1 MNTQHL
7 SNRLREAGY
16 ELALSDNWQKVKVS
30 GSSKLSAPLR
40 AQLKADREDILC
52 WLKAE
57 ALADSLSGRILHQGD
72 VDVPVGYWR
81 FYPDSRTHN
90 PKFSRRIF
98 FRRKNQNKHRKNKY
112 YGI

>member
-16 ELALSDNWQKVKVS
+16 ELALSDDWQKVKVS

-40 AQLKADREDILC
+40 AQLKAGREDILC

-72 VDVPVGYWR
+72 VNVPPDYWW
-81 FYPDSRTHN
+81 FYSNSRTHN

-98 FRRKNQNKHRKNKY
+98 VRR
-112 YGI
+112 

>member
-16 ELALSDNWQKVKVS
+16 ELALSDDWQKVKVS
-30 GSSKLSAPLR
+30 GSSNLSAPLR

-57 ALADSLSGRILHQGD
+57 ALADSLSGRILHQED

-98 FRRKNQNKHRKNKY
+98 FRR
-112 YGI
+112 

>member
-1 MNTQHL
+1 MNGQHQ
-7 SNRLREAGY
+7 SIRLREAGY

-57 ALADSLSGRILHQGD
+57 VLADVLNGRILHQGD
-72 VDVPVGYWR
+72 VDIPPDYWW
-81 FYPDSRTHN
+81 FYSDSRTQS
-90 PKFSRRIF
+90 KIF
-98 FRRKNQNKHRKNKY
+98 TANIPSSLKTKQTKKERY
-112 YGI
+112 YEL

>member
-1 MNTQHL
+1 MNGQHL
-7 SNRLREAGY
+7 SKRLREAGY

-40 AQLKADREDILC
+40 AQLEAGREDILC

-81 FYPDSRTHN
+81 FYPDSRNHN
-90 PKFSRRIF
+90 PKFSRRASV
-98 FRRKNQNKHRKNKY
+98 RRSNQNKQRK
-112 YGI
+112 I

>member
-30 GSSKLSAPLR
+30 GSIKLSAALLE
-40 AQLKADREDILC
+40 QLEDGREDILC

-57 ALADSLSGRILHQGD
+57 ALADSLSGRILHQED

-98 FRRKNQNKHRKNKY
+98 FRR
-112 YGI
+112 

>member
-16 ELALSDNWQKVKVS
+16 ELALSDDWQKVKVS

-40 AQLKADREDILC
+40 AQLKAGREDILC

-57 ALADSLSGRILHQGD
+57 ALADGLSGRILHQGD

-81 FYPDSRTHN
+81 FYPDSRNHN

-98 FRRKNQNKHRKNKY
+98 FRRKNQHKHRKKY
-112 YGI
+112 YAL

>member
-1 MNTQHL
+1 MNGQHL
-7 SNRLREAGY
+7 SKRLKEAGY

-40 AQLKADREDILC
+40 AQLEAGREDILC

-57 ALADSLSGRILHQGD
+57 SLADSLSGRILHQGD

-98 FRRKNQNKHRKNKY
+98 VRH
-112 YGI
+112 

>member
-1 MNTQHL
+1 MNGQHL
-7 SNRLREAGY
+7 SKRLREAGY
-16 ELALSDNWQKVKVS
+16 ELALPGNWQKVKVS
-30 GSSKLSAPLR
+30 GPSKLSAPLR
-40 AQLKADREDILC
+40 AQLKAGREDILC

-57 ALADSLSGRILHQGD
+57 ALADSLSGRILHQED

-98 FRRKNQNKHRKNKY
+98 FRR
-112 YGI
+112 

>member
-16 ELALSDNWQKVKVS
+16 ELALSDDWQKVKVS

-40 AQLKADREDILC
+40 AQLKAGREDILC

-57 ALADSLSGRILHQGD
+57 ALADGLSGRILHQED

-98 FRRKNQNKHRKNKY
+98 FRR
-112 YGI
+112 

>member
-1 MNTQHL
+1 MNGQHL
-7 SNRLREAGY
+7 SKRLRESDY

-40 AQLKADREDILC
+40 AQIEAGREDILC

-57 ALADSLSGRILHQGD
+57 ALADGLSGRILHQGD

-98 FRRKNQNKHRKNKY
+98 FRR
-112 YGI
+112 